1 MTFLGGEG
9 SGAGAEAISIPVV
22 SENFT
27 KMGLETKWSWGET
40 CAFTR

>member
-1 MTFLGGEG
+1 MNFFWGFG
-9 SGAGAEAISIPVV
+9 SGVGAEAISIA

-40 CAFTR
+40 WALTR